1 MDGSLLVSQ
10 SRSLSCSYVPS
21 MSIQQDRNSMVC
33 CCAACTLGI
42 KHIEIS
48 ICADSDD
55 AASDDGTRSFSMQ
68 GKHGAT
74 NQGACMPAVE
84 KQR

>member
-48 ICADSDD
+48 ICADLMMQHLMM
-55 AASDDGTRSFSMQ
+55 AKGASVCKGNMEQQIREP
-68 GKHGAT
+68 
-74 NQGACMPAVE
+74 ACQP
-84 KQR
+84 